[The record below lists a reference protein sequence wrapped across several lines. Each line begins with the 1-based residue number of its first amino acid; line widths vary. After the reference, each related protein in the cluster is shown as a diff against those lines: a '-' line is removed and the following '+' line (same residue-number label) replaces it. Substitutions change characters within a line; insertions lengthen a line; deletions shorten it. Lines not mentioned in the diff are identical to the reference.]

1 MSEETKVPDV
11 PETPEAPQDDV
22 NSEQKG
28 ILRDLQAE
36 RAKRQDLQKQ
46 LEDRIKAD
54 EEAETARLTEQ
65 QKFQELYEAEKA
77 KVAEYEPVVENY
89 NTYMTA
95 KKTALLEQLGDDADD
110 FSGLD
115 VPALEKVVAKITKL
129 SNAPSEPGKPGMSP
143 SGEFGGFK
151 TMDELAKAVARGVP
165 GARDAYN
172 RIRGGV

>member
-151 TMDELAKAVARGVP
+151 TMDELASAVSRGVP
-165 GARDAYN
+165 GARESWD
-172 RIRGGV
+172 RIRGA